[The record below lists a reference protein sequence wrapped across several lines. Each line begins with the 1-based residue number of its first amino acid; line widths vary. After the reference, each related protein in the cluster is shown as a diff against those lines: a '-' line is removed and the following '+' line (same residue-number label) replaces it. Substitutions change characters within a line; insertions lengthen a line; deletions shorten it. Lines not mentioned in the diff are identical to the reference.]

1 MGQTVG
7 ANRRLTFDLM
17 NCPTGSV
24 RVIGAT
30 VVVPTSATIFPN
42 PAGMLAGAIIG
53 NDIIACDST
62 VGQTWYRVAIWI
74 GNTKAFEKNYR
85 ITGAMWDISTAVPL
99 VSDPTA
105 FLTYTGYLSQNA
117 YAESC
122 IRLNMQG
129 LARTQGCRGAPPAI
143 KKPWRC
149 SRRQPGSPRSH

>member
-1 MGQTVG
+1 
-7 ANRRLTFDLM
+7 M

-24 RVIGAT
+24 RVIGAV

-42 PAGMLAGAIIG
+42 PAGMLAGAVIG

-62 VGQTWYRVAIWI
+62 IGQTWYKVAIWI
-74 GNTKAFEKNYR
+74 GSTKAFEKNYR

-105 FLTYTGYLSQNA
+105 FLTYTGYQRFSQRAERSSLSQDV
-117 YAESC
+117 
-122 IRLNMQG
+122 L
-129 LARTQGCRGAPPAI
+129 CR
-143 KKPWRC
+143 